1 MFVEE
6 LSIDWYNHCWGRQCL
21 SMLKMCIPYDSVI
34 ALINTY
40 FSLRIKET
48 YTLVPED
55 LYKNMHIS
63 LMVEPKCLQ

>member
-1 MFVEE
+1 
-6 LSIDWYNHCWGRQCL
+6 
-21 SMLKMCIPYDSVI
+21 MLKMCIPYDSVI
-34 ALINTY
+34 ALRNTY